1 MDLELFKTPQKTDQ
15 NLYYIWLKQNKKY
28 TIQNVKLVNE
38 DFEAGTYTKF
48 SFTDLSKIE
57 SIEKLCLESMINNK
71 KEWFPTS
78 TITDDYI
85 INNFAKISENSKIK
99 LREYISFYDFN
110 KNKITSNNFDFKEP
124 LDIVLVLQGIW
135 VQKSKWGMIVQVE
148 QMRQDVNI
156 QESYDFDDNQEDF
169 F

>member
-15 NLYYIWLKQNKKY
+15 NLYYIWLKQSKKY

-71 KEWFPTS
+71 KDWFPTS

-85 INNFAKISENSKIK
+85 INNFFKISENFKIK
-99 LREYISFYDFN
+99 LREYISFYDLN
-110 KNKITSNNFDFKEP
+110 KNRITSNNFDFKEP